1 MYAFDEDMVYDIY
14 YKQLKALEKSKRF
27 DPEYNKRIDHL
38 NACIL
43 ELRKTLSHEQNL
55 LLERLLGAMQIFNH
69 YNECVRF
76 GNGMKYMNDLH
87 LLLRNKY

>member
-14 YKQLKALEKSKRF
+14 YKQLKALEKGKRL
-27 DPEYNKRIDHL
+27 DQEYNKRMNHL
-38 NACIL
+38 NKCIL
-43 ELRKTLSHEQNL
+43 ELQKTLSHDQNL
-55 LLERLLGAMQIFNH
+55 LLERLIGAMQIFNH
-69 YNECVRF
+69 YNECKRF